1 MQAPL
6 ANAKS
11 LNFTKLL
18 DRNIQEI
25 FISLL
30 YFLNVVQRNLALAIN
45 ANEISYN
52 TDVAMPTPVEGQTL
66 TWLNAAGAP
75 GTPKM
80 FIVTTQGGVTYTF
93 GSAEIN

>member
-1 MQAPL
+1 MKAPL

-25 FISLL
+25 FLSLL
-30 YFLNVVQRNLALAIN
+30 YFLNNVQRNLALAIN

-52 TDVAMPTPVEGQTL
+52 TDVSIPTPVEGQTL
-66 TWLNAAGAP
+66 TWLNSAGAP

-80 FIVTTQGGVTYTF
+80 FIVTRQGSVTYTF
-93 GSAEIN
+93 GSVEVN

>member
-6 ANAKS
+6 ANTKS

-52 TDVAMPTPVEGQTL
+52 TDVAMPTPIEGQTL
-66 TWLNAAGAP
+66 YWLNSGGAV
-75 GTPKM
+75 GTPQLLM
-80 FIVTTQGGVTYTF
+80 ATTQGGVTYTF
-93 GSAEIN
+93 GSEELN